1 VREFERIE
9 FDAVEA
15 IARGTYITL
24 TLAARDLD
32 EKKNVGFVIRINSKG
47 KDLTRRSLASD
58 LDDGGK
64 KNKKGKRNTEAKK
77 SGDQILAFKA
87 LPLKSS
93 FVGTQQQGGNEPPSE
108 LELTKVICDQI
119 VRIANAAKKRDCD
132 DLQKGNKRV
141 IRTARR
147 L

>member
-15 IARGTYITL
+15 IARETYITL

-32 EKKNVGFVIRINSKG
+32 EKKNVGFVIWINSKG
-47 KDLTRRSLASD
+47 KDLTRRNTRSLASD
-58 LDDGGK
+58 LDDGG

-119 VRIANAAKKRDCD
+119 VRIANAAKKCDCD
-132 DLQKGNKRV
+132 DLQERQ
-141 IRTARR
+141 
-147 L
+147 

>member
-47 KDLTRRSLASD
+47 KDLTRRNTRSLTSD

-64 KNKKGKRNTEAKK
+64 KNKKGKRNAEAKK

-132 DLQKGNKRV
+132 DLQERQ
-141 IRTARR
+141 
-147 L
+147 

>member
-1 VREFERIE
+1 M
-9 FDAVEA
+9 A
-15 IARGTYITL
+15 
-24 TLAARDLD
+24 
-32 EKKNVGFVIRINSKG
+32 EKRSPWPPNGIRINSKG
-47 KDLTRRSLASD
+47 KDLTRRNTRSLTSD

-64 KNKKGKRNTEAKK
+64 KNKKGKRNAEAKK

-132 DLQKGNKRV
+132 DLQERQ
-141 IRTARR
+141 
-147 L
+147 

>member
-1 VREFERIE
+1 VREFKRIE

-32 EKKNVGFVIRINSKG
+32 EKKNVGFVIWINSKG
-47 KDLTRRSLASD
+47 KDLTRRNTRSLTSD

-132 DLQKGNKRV
+132 DLQERQ
-141 IRTARR
+141 
-147 L
+147 

>member
-1 VREFERIE
+1 LMPSRPLREGLIS
-9 FDAVEA
+9 
-15 IARGTYITL
+15 L
-24 TLAARDLD
+24 LD
-32 EKKNVGFVIRINSKG
+32 EKKNVRFVIRINSKG
-47 KDLTRRSLASD
+47 KDLTRRNTRSLTSD

-64 KNKKGKRNTEAKK
+64 KNKKGKRNAEAKK

-132 DLQKGNKRV
+132 DLQERQ
-141 IRTARR
+141 
-147 L
+147 

>member
-1 VREFERIE
+1 MPSRPLREGLIS
-9 FDAVEA
+9 
-15 IARGTYITL
+15 L
-24 TLAARDLD
+24 LD
-32 EKKNVGFVIRINSKG
+32 EKKNVRFVIRINSKG
-47 KDLTRRSLASD
+47 KDLTRRNTRSLTSD

-64 KNKKGKRNTEAKK
+64 KNKKGKRNAEAKK

-132 DLQKGNKRV
+132 DLQERQ
-141 IRTARR
+141 
-147 L
+147 